1 MEEPPFFY
9 IVFYSNLDFM
19 LKEILQI
26 KTLIED
32 ASKAMTLTYAVY
44 NKMLSFDFNRIGTD
58 DLGNGVFIIFPKHD
72 WPLTYIIKDTNGLIH
87 STHNDHNV
95 NGIFIDPWIYNLSV
109 NDFLTCS
116 VKSKYGHDIKP
127 NEYPLVDTNHPEYSI
142 NNMKNANYGKH
153 YLDNAKTVA
162 DIMPY
167 LLKEMPILRLD
178 DSYLDPKDKSIIDR
192 NKVMNSFIYRNQI
205 AHCFY
210 KRVTKRCGNKPITGQ
225 NIIDCIM
232 ELANYRCKDILA
244 SQKVQRKQL
253 AKNKLNK
260 ISYMA
265 DIQNLFTSIKT
276 KNEWTVTASKN
287 NNNLQHYLAK
297 LANDKPNAYNYSIHI
312 IINPKK
318 NKFKVSSPF
327 LKRTQNLK
335 DKDSAYNFITCLTNL
350 LDITSMND

>member
-1 MEEPPFFY
+1 
-9 IVFYSNLDFM
+9 M
-19 LKEILQI
+19 LKEIQHI
-26 KTLIED
+26 KKLIED
-32 ASKAMTLTYAVY
+32 ASKAMTWTYV
-44 NKMLSFDFNRIGTD
+44 NSGKKLSFDFNRIGTD

-72 WPLTYIIKDTNGLIH
+72 WPLTYIIKDSNGLIQ
-87 STHNDHNV
+87 STHNDHV
-95 NGIFIDPWIYNLSV
+95 NGIFVDPWVYGLYD

-116 VKSKYGHDIKP
+116 VKSKYGYDIKP
-127 NEYPLVDTNHPEYSI
+127 NEYPLVDTNHPEYSL
-142 NNMKNANYGKH
+142 NNMKNADYGKH

-178 DSYLDPKDKSIIDR
+178 NSYLDSKDKSIIDKD
-192 NKVMNSFIYRNQI
+192 KVMQYIICRNQLT
-205 AHCFY
+205 HSFY

-232 ELANYRCKDILA
+232 ELANYRCKDILT

-276 KNEWTVTASKN
+276 KNEWIVTASKN

-297 LANDKPNAYNYSIHI
+297 LANDKPNAYYYSIHI
-312 IINPKK
+312 DINPKK
-318 NKFKVSSPF
+318 NTFKVSSLF

-335 DKDSAYNFITCLTNL
+335 DKDSAYNFITCLINL
-350 LDITSMND
+350 LDIASMND

>member
-1 MEEPPFFY
+1 
-9 IVFYSNLDFM
+9 M

-26 KTLIED
+26 KSLIEEVSD
-32 ASKAMTLTYAVY
+32 AMTWTYVDSG
-44 NKMLSFDFNRIGTD
+44 KKLSFDFNRIGTD
-58 DLGNGVFIIFPKHD
+58 DLGNAVFIVFPKTN
-72 WPLTYIIKDTNGLIH
+72 WPLTYIIKDINGQIQ
-87 STHNDHNV
+87 SSHNDHKV
-95 NGIFIDPWIYNLSV
+95 GGIYVDPWIYGLSDS
-109 NDFLTCS
+109 DFLTCS
-116 VKSKYGHDIKP
+116 VRSKYGYDIKP
-127 NEYPLVDTNHPEYSI
+127 IPYSLVDTNHPEYSL
-142 NNMKNANYGKH
+142 NNMKNADYGYH

-178 DSYLDPKDKSIIDR
+178 DRYLDSNDKSIIDK
-192 NKVMNSFIYRNQI
+192 NKVMNYIIYRNQI

-265 DIQNLFTSIKT
+265 DIQNLFTGIKT
-276 KNEWTVTASKN
+276 KYEWTVTASKN

-297 LANDKPNAYNYSIHI
+297 SDSFKYSIHI
-312 IINPKK
+312 DINPKK
-318 NKFKVSSPF
+318 NTFKVSSLF
-327 LKRTQNLK
+327 LKRAQNFK
-335 DKDSAYNFITCLTNL
+335 DKDSAYNFITCLINL
-350 LDITSMND
+350 LDIASNE

>member
-1 MEEPPFFY
+1 
-9 IVFYSNLDFM
+9 M

-26 KTLIED
+26 KKLIED
-32 ASKAMTLTYAVY
+32 ASKAMTWTYSDF
-44 NKMLSFDFNRIGTD
+44 NKKFSFDFNRIGTD

-72 WPLTYIIKDTNGLIH
+72 WPLTYIIKDINGKVQTI
-87 STHNDHNV
+87 HNDHKIH
-95 NGIFIDPWIYNLSV
+95 GISIDPWIYGLSDY
-109 NDFLTCS
+109 DFLTAS
-116 VKSKYGHDIKP
+116 VKSKYDYDFKP

-142 NNMKNANYGKH
+142 NDMQNVDYGYH

-178 DSYLDPKDKSIIDR
+178 DSYLDSKDKSIIDR
-192 NKVMNSFIYRNQI
+192 NKVMNYIIYRNQLT
-205 AHCFY
+205 HSFY
-210 KRVTKRCGNKPITGQ
+210 KRVTKRCGNKPITGK
-225 NIIDCIM
+225 NIINCIM

-265 DIQNLFTSIKT
+265 DIQNIFTSVKT
-276 KNEWTVTASKN
+276 KHEWIITASKN

-297 LANDKPNAYNYSIHI
+297 LANDISNAYNYSIHI
-312 IINPKK
+312 DINPMK
-318 NKFKVSSPF
+318 NTFKVSSLF
-327 LKRTQNLK
+327 LKRTQNFK
-335 DKDSAYNFITCLTNL
+335 DKDNAYNFITCLINL
-350 LDITSMND
+350 LDLASNE

>member
-1 MEEPPFFY
+1 
-9 IVFYSNLDFM
+9 M

-26 KTLIED
+26 KSLIEEVSD
-32 ASKAMTLTYAVY
+32 ASKAMTLTYSDF
-44 NKMLSFDFNRIGTD
+44 NKKLSFDYNRIGTD

-72 WPLTYIIKDTNGLIH
+72 WPLTYIIKDINGQIK
-87 STHNDHNV
+87 TIHNDHIV
-95 NGIFIDPWIYNLSV
+95 NGISIDPWVYGLYD

-116 VKSKYGHDIKP
+116 VKSKYGYDIKSNP
-127 NEYPLVDTNHPEYSI
+127 YPLVDTNHPEYSI
-142 NNMKNANYGKH
+142 NDMQNADYGYH

-178 DSYLDPKDKSIIDR
+178 DSYLDPKDKSMIDR
-192 NKVMNSFIYRNQI
+192 SKVDTFIIYRNQLT
-205 AHCFY
+205 HSFY

-253 AKNKLNK
+253 VKNKLNK

-265 DIQNLFTSIKT
+265 DIQNLFTGIKT
-276 KNEWTVTASKN
+276 KNEWKVTASKN
-287 NNNLQHYLAK
+287 NNNIQHYLAK

-312 IINPKK
+312 DINPMK
-318 NKFKVSSPF
+318 NTFKVSSLF
-327 LKRTQNLK
+327 LKRTQNFK
-335 DKDSAYNFITCLTNL
+335 DTDSAYNFITCLINL
-350 LDITSMND
+350 LDIASMND

>member
-1 MEEPPFFY
+1 
-9 IVFYSNLDFM
+9 M
-19 LKEILQI
+19 LKEIQHI
-26 KTLIED
+26 KKLIED
-32 ASKAMTLTYAVY
+32 ASKAMTWTYV
-44 NKMLSFDFNRIGTD
+44 NSGKKLSFDFNRIGTD
-58 DLGNGVFIIFPKHD
+58 HLGNGVFIIFPKHD
-72 WPLTYIIKDTNGLIH
+72 WPLTYIIKDSNGLIQ
-87 STHNDHNV
+87 STHNDHV
-95 NGIFIDPWIYNLSV
+95 NGIFVDPWVYGLYD

-116 VKSKYGHDIKP
+116 VKSKYGCDIKP
-127 NEYPLVDTNHPEYSI
+127 NEYPLVDTNHPEYSL
-142 NNMKNANYGKH
+142 NNMKNADYGKH

-167 LLKEMPILRLD
+167 LLKEMPILLLD
-178 DSYLDPKDKSIIDR
+178 DSYLDSKDKSIIDR
-192 NKVMNSFIYRNQI
+192 DKVMQYIICRNQLT
-205 AHCFY
+205 HSFY

-276 KNEWTVTASKN
+276 KNEWIVTASKN
-287 NNNLQHYLAK
+287 NNNLLHYLAK
-297 LANDKPNAYNYSIHI
+297 LANDKPNAYDYSIHI
-312 IINPKK
+312 DINPNK
-318 NKFKVSSPF
+318 NTFKVSSLF

-335 DKDSAYNFITCLTNL
+335 DKDSAYNFITCLINL
-350 LDITSMND
+350 LDIASNE

>member
-1 MEEPPFFY
+1 
-9 IVFYSNLDFM
+9 M
-19 LKEILQI
+19 LKEIQHI
-26 KTLIED
+26 KKLIED
-32 ASKAMTLTYAVY
+32 ASKAMTWTYV
-44 NKMLSFDFNRIGTD
+44 NSGKKLSFDFNRIGTD

-72 WPLTYIIKDTNGLIH
+72 WPLTYIIKDSNGLIQ
-87 STHNDHNV
+87 STHNDHV
-95 NGIFIDPWIYNLSV
+95 NGIFVDPWVYGLYD

-116 VKSKYGHDIKP
+116 VKSKYGYDIKP
-127 NEYPLVDTNHPEYSI
+127 NEYPLVDTNHPEYSL
-142 NNMKNANYGKH
+142 NNMKNADYGKH

-167 LLKEMPILRLD
+167 LLKEMPILLLD
-178 DSYLDPKDKSIIDR
+178 DSYLDSKDKSIIDR
-192 NKVMNSFIYRNQI
+192 DKVMQYIICRNQLT
-205 AHCFY
+205 HSFY

-232 ELANYRCKDILA
+232 ELANCRCKDILA

-276 KNEWTVTASKN
+276 KNEWIVTASKN

-312 IINPKK
+312 DINPKK
-318 NKFKVSSPF
+318 NTFKVSSLF

-335 DKDSAYNFITCLTNL
+335 DKDSAYNFITCLINL
-350 LDITSMND
+350 LDIASMND

>member
-1 MEEPPFFY
+1 
-9 IVFYSNLDFM
+9 M

-26 KTLIED
+26 KSLIEEV
-32 ASKAMTLTYAVY
+32 SNAMTWTYVDSG
-44 NKMLSFDFNRIGTD
+44 KKLSFDFNRIGTD
-58 DLGNGVFIIFPKHD
+58 DLGNAVFMVFPKTN
-72 WPLTYIIKDTNGLIH
+72 WPLTYIIKDINGQIQ
-87 STHNDHNV
+87 STHNDHRMGTTYV
-95 NGIFIDPWIYNLSV
+95 DPWIYNLSDY
-109 NDFLTCS
+109 DFLTCS

-127 NEYPLVDTNHPEYSI
+127 NEYALVDTDHPEYSL
-142 NNMKNANYGKH
+142 NNMQNADYGKH

-167 LLKEMPILRLD
+167 LLKETPIIRLD
-178 DSYLDPKDKSIIDR
+178 DSYLDSNDKSMLDR
-192 NKVMNSFIYRNQI
+192 SKVVNSIIYRHQI

-265 DIQNLFTSIKT
+265 DIQNLFTGIKT
-276 KNEWTVTASKN
+276 KYEWTVTASKN

-297 LANDKPNAYNYSIHI
+297 SDAFKYSIHI
-312 IINPKK
+312 DINPKK
-318 NKFKVSSPF
+318 NTFKVSSLF
-327 LKRTQNLK
+327 LKRAQNFK
-335 DKDSAYNFITCLTNL
+335 DKDSAYKFITCLINL
-350 LDITSMND
+350 FDLSSMND

>member
-1 MEEPPFFY
+1 
-9 IVFYSNLDFM
+9 M
-19 LKEILQI
+19 LKEIQHI
-26 KTLIED
+26 KKLIED
-32 ASKAMTLTYAVY
+32 ASKSMTWTYADSGTT
-44 NKMLSFDFNRIGTD
+44 LSFDFNRIGTD

-72 WPLTYIIKDTNGLIH
+72 WPLTYLLKDIYGQIKYIN
-87 STHNDHNV
+87 NDHKV
-95 NGIFIDPWIYNLSV
+95 HGISIDPWIYGLSDY
-109 NDFLTCS
+109 DFLTAS
-116 VKSKYGHDIKP
+116 VKTKYGHDIKP
-127 NEYPLVDTNHPEYSI
+127 NPYPLVDTDHPEYSI
-142 NNMKNANYGKH
+142 NNMQNADYGYH

-178 DSYLDPKDKSIIDR
+178 DSYLDFKDKSMINKDKVTNYIIC
-192 NKVMNSFIYRNQI
+192 SNQL

-265 DIQNLFTSIKT
+265 DIQNIFTGVKT
-276 KNEWTVTASKN
+276 KHEWIVTASKN

-297 LANDKPNAYNYSIHI
+297 SDTCKYSIHI
-312 IINPKK
+312 DINPNK
-318 NKFKVSSPF
+318 NTFKVSSLF
-327 LKRTQNLK
+327 LKRTQNFK
-335 DKDSAYNFITCLTNL
+335 DKDNAYNFITCLINL
-350 LDITSMND
+350 LDIASNE

>member
-1 MEEPPFFY
+1 
-9 IVFYSNLDFM
+9 M

-26 KTLIED
+26 KTFIED
-32 ASKAMTLTYAVY
+32 ASKAMTWTYADSG
-44 NKMLSFDFNRIGTD
+44 KKLSFDFNRIGTD
-58 DLGNGVFIIFPKHD
+58 DLGNGVFIVFPNHD
-72 WPLTYIIKDTNGLIH
+72 WPLTYIIKDINGQIK
-87 STHNDHNV
+87 TIHNDHIV
-95 NGIFIDPWIYNLSV
+95 NGTSIDLWIYGLSDY
-109 NDFLTCS
+109 DFLTAS
-116 VKSKYGHDIKP
+116 VKSKYDYDFKP
-127 NEYPLVDTNHPEYSI
+127 NEYPLVDTNHPEYSL
-142 NNMKNANYGKH
+142 NNMKNVDYGKH

-167 LLKEMPILRLD
+167 LLKEMPILLLD
-178 DSYLDPKDKSIIDR
+178 DSYLDSKDKSMIDR
-192 NKVMNSFIYRNQI
+192 SKVDTSIIYRNQLT
-205 AHCFY
+205 HCFY

-265 DIQNLFTSIKT
+265 DIQNIFTSIKT
-276 KNEWTVTASKN
+276 KNEWIVTASKN

-312 IINPKK
+312 DINPMK
-318 NKFKVSSPF
+318 NTFKVSSLF
-327 LKRTQNLK
+327 LKRTQNFK
-335 DKDSAYNFITCLTNL
+335 DKDSAYNFITCLINL
-350 LDITSMND
+350 LDIASNE